1 MSERTRHWL
10 AAHPYCTLAFVTF
23 AAFLPFLAKP
33 FNIDDP
39 LFLWTAQHIQS
50 HPGDPYG
57 FSVDWDFT
65 ASPMWK
71 ITENPP
77 LACYYLALA
86 TGLLGWSEFAVHLAL
101 LLPAIAVVLGTY
113 RLAKFYCQKPLFAA
127 LLALFTPV
135 FMISANTAMCDVSML
150 AFWVWAVVLWMEGLP
165 ANTTWKLALAGT
177 FIGLAAL
184 TKYYGACLLP
194 LLAAY
199 ALVQR
204 RPLRHWAGFLIIPLL
219 ILCLYQY
226 LTAGYG
232 GLFYRAMD
240 YATFSKGFFGVSK
253 LQGLLCGLAFTGG
266 CLASIVFFTPL
277 LWKKRALLLFT
288 ALAAVITL
296 IVFYDGSLWQNYI
309 NLGPKSWPWIKTQI
323 VFWALAGTTVLALT
337 LTNLWRQRDAKTLLL
352 TLWVGGTFYFAVE
365 CNWTVNARTLL
376 PLTPAIAIIITQQLE
391 RAQRR
396 TSPVINL
403 TKGAWLALALCAV
416 FALLAESADFSSAV
430 AVRNTAD
437 QVLEKYAQAPGL
449 LWYEGH
455 WGFQYYLKRAG
466 ASAMDYDH
474 PGLRPGDHV
483 VVPANNTNL
492 QPPDP
497 QLSTVTDTFTA
508 PVSGWMTTF
517 NAWTGAGFYAASM
530 GPLPFSFGAVPPEK
544 VTVYFLKPLPAP
556 ATQTQPP

>member
-1 MSERTRHWL
+1 
-10 AAHPYCTLAFVTF
+10 
-23 AAFLPFLAKP
+23 
-33 FNIDDP
+33 
-39 LFLWTAQHIQS
+39 
-50 HPGDPYG
+50 
-57 FSVDWDFT
+57 
-65 ASPMWK
+65 MWK

-77 LACYYLALA
+77 LACYYLAA
-86 TGLLGWSEFAVHLAL
+86 VTAIFGWGEFAVHLAL

-113 RLAKFYCQKPLFAA
+113 RLAKLVCQQPLFAA
-127 LLALFTPV
+127 LLALFMPV

-165 ANTTWKLALAGT
+165 ANSTWKLALAAT

-240 YATFSKGFFGVSK
+240 YAAFSKGFFGVSK

-266 CLASIVFFTPL
+266 CLAPIVFFTPL
-277 LWKKRALLLFT
+277 LWKKRALLLF
-288 ALAAVITL
+288 AVLAAVIAL
-296 IVFYDGSLWQNYI
+296 IVFYDGSLWKNYV
-309 NLGPKSWPWIKTQI
+309 NLSAASWPWIKTQI
-323 VFWALAGTTVLALT
+323 AFWTLAGTAVLALT
-337 LTNLWRQRDAKTLLL
+337 FTNLWRQRDANALLL
-352 TLWVGGTFYFAVE
+352 ALWVGGTFYFAVA
-365 CNWTVNARTLL
+365 CNWTVNARSLL
-376 PLTPAIAIIITQQLE
+376 PLTPALAILIVQQLE
-391 RAQRR
+391 RAQRHA
-396 TSPVINL
+396 TTAATV
-403 TKGAWLALALCAV
+403 TKGAWLALALCAL
-416 FALLAESADFSSAV
+416 FSFLTESADFSAAV
-430 AVRNTAD
+430 AVRNSANL
-437 QVLEKYAQAPGL
+437 VLEKYAQAPGR

-455 WGFQYYLKRAG
+455 WGFQYYMKRAG
-466 ASAMDYDH
+466 ASAMDYTH

-483 VVPANNTNL
+483 VVPADNTNL

-497 QLSTVTDTFTA
+497 QLSAVVDTFTA

-530 GPLPFSFGAVPPEK
+530 GPLPFSIGPVPAET
-544 VTVYFLKPLPAP
+544 VTVYFLKPPSAP
-556 ATQTQPP
+556 DTQPPAKDHQ